1 MSLSDRNC
9 HSLVVLPKL
18 FENSWPLSAHIH
30 LDQSESSTTEVAGI
44 LASCPLRALVS
55 EGTIV
60 LYHLKSPCQAYGDV
74 IKLSIFYDIAT
85 LCSHAD
91 PAVISITNIPQGTWY
106 QRLNFRLGLWY
117 WDTVETWRSRAYGMK
132 ISGDVIKEGCG
143 SLCLYHLPFWL
154 PDYGVNSFALPNPFT
169 MICRLGT
176 GQGNPQNYEPKSNFL
191 YKLIIL
197 GIHYSLKKKIIPF
210 PALPLPGTF
219 LESFFLQIASYLTFT
234 LPLHLW
240 LHVTSCFD
248 KDCSVCYI
256 KSIIFNIS
264 IHFPLFL

>member
-1 MSLSDRNC
+1 MWSSSQSSMTLP
-9 HSLVVLPKL
+9 HSAVMLILLWFPSQTSPK
-18 FENSWPLSAHIH
+18 A
-30 LDQSESSTTEVAGI
+30 LD
-44 LASCPLRALVS
+44 
-55 EGTIV
+55 
-60 LYHLKSPCQAYGDV
+60 
-74 IKLSIFYDIAT
+74 IKGLISVWVYDI
-85 LCSHAD
+85 
-91 PAVISITNIPQGTWY
+91 GTQWK
-106 QRLNFRLGLWY
+106 LEEVGAN
-117 WDTVETWRSRAYGMK
+117 GMK

-176 GQGNPQNYEPKSNFL
+176 GQGNLQNYEPKSNFL

>member
-60 LYHLKSPCQAYGDV
+60 LYHLKSPCQAYRDV

-143 SLCLYHLPFWL
+143 SLCLYHLPSGFPTTEWT
-154 PDYGVNSFALPNPFT
+154 ALPYQILSPWYVALAQAKGTHKT
-169 MICRLGT
+169 MNQSQT
-176 GQGNPQNYEPKSNFL
+176 
-191 YKLIIL
+191 
-197 GIHYSLKKKIIPF
+197 
-210 PALPLPGTF
+210 
-219 LESFFLQIASYLTFT
+219 SFIN
-234 LPLHLW
+234 W
-240 LHVTSCFD
+240 
-248 KDCSVCYI
+248 
-256 KSIIFNIS
+256 
-264 IHFPLFL
+264 